1 MVDGAFGGEFESG
14 RGFCRRR
21 GGRGEAEAA
30 VFLGVLAGVFAVER
44 GAEAEAVMLLLEA
57 SVRRLI
63 RLVGP
68 TLALPTGIHPLEEVE
83 GSPLWEEDFAA
94 AGCC

>member
-1 MVDGAFGGEFESG
+1 MMELLGGSLRVEEAFVEGG
-14 RGFCRRR
+14 

-30 VFLGVLAGVFAVER
+30 VFLGVLAGVFAVEG
-44 GAEAEAVMLLLEA
+44 GAKAEAVMLFLEA
-57 SVRRLI
+57 NVRRLI